1 MDWYHGQRVDLI
13 TVVCWNQRTDRRS
26 ETPREIHVF
35 YYCPCSIT
43 RVVDMQATNIS
54 SNRLKQHLLQWQEL
68 GPKWPGT
75 RGERRAREYVKAEMD
90 SYDGVD
96 SRLESFEFCEWT
108 PISTTVRIT
117 DPVQETLDCVP
128 VSYYGSDEVEGE
140 VVYVGSGSVEEF
152 EAAEDRGVDFEG
164 KVVLATN
171 DVPFMLSPLVD
182 EHDAAGLLTVTD
194 ARMAGLSDVA
204 RRCAGAFYE
213 TTASAE
219 EMVNDPASFPMDVT
233 GAMLPMSAGH
243 RLLSLTSTD
252 RVTVEVSNEAQYTV
266 TETANVIGVV
276 EGTTH
281 PEEYVVVGSHY
292 DTEFTAPGV
301 WDNGSGAAGTME
313 LARAFASS
321 DREPKRTMIFV
332 VFSCEENGCWG
343 SVNYVNRN
351 QEDLAEGCVGM
362 INLDAIGSALTAH
375 NTLWAS
381 ESMAD
386 FMVDTAEMV
395 DWDIDAL
402 AGVEATFSDYAPF
415 RDIGV
420 PNCWV
425 GDFDHLHPYYHS
437 SGDVIEYMSLEKLQR
452 AIEYA
457 GTATNRLATMDQR
470 L

>member
-1 MDWYHGQRVDLI
+1 MH
-13 TVVCWNQRTDRRS
+13 TD
-26 ETPREIHVF
+26 
-35 YYCPCSIT
+35 
-43 RVVDMQATNIS
+43 IS
-54 SNRLKQHLLQWQEL
+54 SGRLKQHLLEWQEI

-75 RGERRAREYVKAEMD
+75 RGEQRAREYVKNEMD

-108 PISTTVRIT
+108 PISTTVRIK
-117 DPVQETLDCVP
+117 DPVKETLECVP
-128 VSYYGSDEVEGE
+128 VSYYASKEIEGE
-140 VVYVGSGSVEEF
+140 VVYVGSGSLEEF
-152 EAAEDRGVDFEG
+152 EAVRDRGIDLEG
-164 KVVLATN
+164 KIILTTN

-182 EHDAAGLLTVTD
+182 EYGAAGLLTITD

-213 TTASAE
+213 TTTSGE
-219 EMVNDPASFPMDVT
+219 EMINEPESFPVEIT

-243 RLLSLTSTD
+243 RLLSLMSTD
-252 RVTVEVSNEAQYTV
+252 EVTVEISNEAQYSV
-266 TETANVIGVV
+266 SETANIIGVV
-276 EGTTH
+276 EGTTN
-281 PEEYVVVGSHY
+281 PNECIVVGSHY

-321 DREPKRTMIFV
+321 DREPNRTIIFV

-343 SVNYVNRN
+343 SVNYVNRHREN
-351 QEDLAEGCVGM
+351 LSEGCVGM
-362 INLDAIGSALTAH
+362 INLDAIGSELTAH

-386 FMVDTAEMV
+386 FMVDTAEMM

-402 AGVEATFSDYAPF
+402 DDVDATFSDYAPF
-415 RDIGV
+415 RDIGI
-420 PNCWV
+420 PNCWI
-425 GDFDHLHPYYHS
+425 GDYDHLHPYYHHS
-437 SGDVIEYMSLEKLQR
+437 NDIIEYMDLEKLQR

-457 GTATNRLATMDQR
+457 GTATHRLATMDRR